1 MSSTD
6 SAEPIPERVVG
17 LVDDVNDPEAKTRI
31 VRVRD
36 LVAFLTNTVGAV
48 HVTERPER
56 LHQLLWEHTRSATYI
71 TPDGQYTGPVMALIE
86 VARVTRAA
94 LEPFARRSP
103 RRCGLRDFRSL
114 RVAWCGDPCL
124 HPRMAAFR
132 PVSIE

>member
-94 LEPFARRSP
+94 LEPLRAEITPEVWPPGLPEFARRVV
-103 RRCGLRDFRSL
+103 RRPL
-114 RVAWCGDPCL
+114 P
-124 HPRMAAFR
+124 P
-132 PVSIE
+132 P